1 MQYAA
6 QAALA
11 ALSSLLSIAV
21 LFLLAKLMGTK
32 QVSQMTMFD
41 YVVGITIGSIA
52 AELATELEEPLRPL
66 TALLSIVV
74 LFILAK
80 LMGTKQVSQ
89 MTMFDYA
96 VGITIGSVAAELA
109 TELEE
114 PAKPLTALIIYG
126 VVAVLISILTNKSV
140 KARAVV
146 TGKPLVLL
154 ENGVIYRENLKKARL
169 DLNEFLTYC
178 RIGGWFDLTQLQSAV
193 LEHNGVVSFLP
204 KETDRPATP
213 TDLDLNPKQSK
224 VQTPF
229 VMDGKL
235 LEDNIR
241 QAGKEE
247 AWVRRSLLR
256 QGYKDESDVL
266 LALWD
271 GSEKLTV
278 FPLHPEKK

>member
-6 QAALA
+6 QVGLA

-21 LFLLAKLMGTK
+21 LFL
-32 QVSQMTMFD
+32 
-41 YVVGITIGSIA
+41 
-52 AELATELEEPLRPL
+52 
-66 TALLSIVV
+66 
-74 LFILAK
+74 LAK

-154 ENGVIYRENLKKARL
+154 ENGVIYRQNLKKARL

-178 RIGGWFDLTQLQSAV
+178 RIGGWFDLNQLQTAV

-204 KETDRPATP
+204 KEKNRPATP
-213 TDLDLNPKQSK
+213 TDLDLNPKQSQ

-229 VMDGKL
+229 VMDGRL
-235 LEDNIR
+235 MTDNIR
-241 QAGKEE
+241 QAGKAED
-247 AWVRRSLLR
+247 WVYRSLLR
-256 QGYKDESDVL
+256 QGYRDEKEVL

-271 GSEKLTV
+271 GGEKLTV
-278 FPLHPEKK
+278 FPLHPERLKKKQ

>member
-6 QAALA
+6 QVGLA

-41 YVVGITIGSIA
+41 YV
-52 AELATELEEPLRPL
+52 
-66 TALLSIVV
+66 
-74 LFILAK
+74 
-80 LMGTKQVSQ
+80 
-89 MTMFDYA
+89 

-154 ENGVIYRENLKKARL
+154 EDGVIYRENLKKARL
-169 DLNEFLTYC
+169 DLSEFLTYC
-178 RIGGWFDLTQLQSAV
+178 RMSGWFDLSQVQTAV

-213 TDLDLNPKQSK
+213 TDLNLNPRQSQ
-224 VQTPF
+224 VQVPF
-229 VMDGKL
+229 VMDGVL
-235 LEDNIR
+235 LADNIQ

-247 AWVRRSLLR
+247 SWVQRSLLR
-256 QGYKDESDVL
+256 QGYKDEKNVL

-271 GSEKLTV
+271 GGEKLTV
-278 FPLHPEKK
+278 FPMDPPSRA

>member
-6 QAALA
+6 QMGLT

-66 TALLSIVV
+66 TALIV
-74 LFILAK
+74 
-80 LMGTKQVSQ
+80 
-89 MTMFDYA
+89 
-96 VGITIGSVAAELA
+96 
-109 TELEE
+109 
-114 PAKPLTALIIYG
+114 YG
-126 VVAVLISILTNKSV
+126 VTAFVISILTNKFLKVRSI
-140 KARAVV
+140 V

-178 RIGGWFDLTQLQSAV
+178 RIGGWFDLNQLQTAV

-204 KETDRPATP
+204 REKDRPATP
-213 TDLDLNPKQSK
+213 ADLDLNPKQSQ

-229 VMDGKL
+229 VMDGRL
-235 LEDNIR
+235 MTDNIR
-241 QAGKEE
+241 QAGKAED
-247 AWVRRSLLR
+247 WVYRSLLR
-256 QGYKDESDVL
+256 QGYRDEKEVL

-271 GSEKLTV
+271 GGEKLTV
-278 FPLHPEKK
+278 FPLHPERLKKKQ